1 MRGLIIIFLFH
12 FAFTASAADTSHEAA
27 ARKFFSA
34 MMKTNKPGLAQALGA
49 FGSSAESRK
58 VAIEALES
66 QEFEAVYVR
75 NLVKTFS
82 EQELS
87 SLVEMANT
95 PAYRLYS
102 ERSSIFL
109 AKMAPELAT
118 FYRNFAAESVKRT
131 EDKNRENQEKA
142 VSCRDERTSQI
153 PEFINS
159 NLSLFPFLEGKGYNC
174 SEVQE
179 DKLAK
184 LMYVS
189 CRRPQPNCRYDRI
202 VSLRLDMT
210 TLKVDMAYDGP
221 HSATILGELTRQ
233 GRLTPGVLPQKVK

>member
-1 MRGLIIIFLFH
+1 MRGLIFIFLFH
-12 FAFTASAADTSHEAA
+12 FAFTVSAADTSHEET
-27 ARKFFSA
+27 ARKFFA
-34 MMKTNKPGLAQALGA
+34 TMMKNNKPGLAQALGA
-49 FGSSAESRK
+49 FGGPADRRN
-58 VAIEALES
+58 VAVAAFES
-66 QEFEAVYVR
+66 QEFEAIYVK

-82 EQELS
+82 EQELR
-87 SLVEMANT
+87 SLIEMANT

-109 AKMAPELAT
+109 ATMAPEIIT
-118 FYRNFAAESVKRT
+118 FYKNFAAESAKRT
-131 EDKNRENQEKA
+131 EEKNRESQAKA
-142 VSCRDERTSQI
+142 ASCWDESNSQI

-184 LMYVS
+184 LMYIS
-189 CRRPQPNCRYDRI
+189 CRRPQPNCLYDRV

-210 TLKVDMAYDGP
+210 TLRVDKAYDGP
-221 HSATILGELTRQ
+221 HSATVIDELTRQ
-233 GRLTPGVLPQKVK
+233 GRLTPGVLPQKEK